1 MAKFQVEYKHRIDY
15 EEQVELDIRLASRPT
30 KEDYQTI
37 LDAISKL
44 DEVAKKY
51 IKINAPP
58 VVKKGTVK

>member
-1 MAKFQVEYKHRIDY
+1 MAKFQIEYKHRIDF
-15 EEQVELDIRLASRPT
+15 EEQVELDIRLASRPS

>member
-1 MAKFQVEYKHRIDY
+1 MAKFQIEYKHRIDFG
-15 EEQVELDIRLASRPT
+15 EQVELDIRLASRPS